1 MNNEWMLYT
10 QHYPISGEFS
20 EDSLEPQVIVGFNKK
35 LSIYVVLLKKIWVCS
50 MCTKHHSLCNWE
62 PVLLYISH
70 FGQHA
75 ICVVQYKYIIWFT
88 LEKYTAGKKK
98 KKKKTKCKVYAGFGS
113 LHVIFY
119 VLHLV
124 KKIWNRFYMFDLWS
138 PPTEHLTERELQR
151 SQIDHDCPRMS
162 LLGAP
167 AM

>member
-98 KKKKTKCKVYAGFGS
+98 KKTKCKVYAGFGS